1 MIDAI
6 VEIFKDLMTTKG
18 RIPRSTFWWFH
29 GILFALLLFLGLL
42 SESKVIPESLITILS
57 VLMLPLF
64 IMRIIVEIKRWHDRD
79 KSGWW
84 VLIGI
89 IPCAG
94 FLWVLIECGFLPGTK
109 GENRFGPDPLQF

>member
-1 MIDAI
+1 MTDAI
-6 VEIFKDLMTTKG
+6 LGILKDLMTTKG

-29 GILFALLLFLGLL
+29 GILLAVLLFFGFLL
-42 SESKVIPESLITILS
+42 ESKVISESSSGIFGL
-57 VLMLPLF
+57 LMLPLL

-89 IPCAG
+89 IPCVG

-109 GENRFGPDPLQF
+109 GENRFGPDPSQV